1 MRKFLPLGE
10 PFGGVTLSYVERGPD
25 TGRAV
30 LCVHGLTRNAHDFD
44 ALAEVLAARGRRVIA
59 VDVVGR
65 GQSDW
70 LADPAGYAVP
80 NYAAHLLRL
89 LDRLDLGAVDWVGT
103 SMGGLIGMTVAAGE
117 TSPIQRLVLNDIGP
131 YVPKAA
137 LALIR
142 DYLGL
147 DLVFPSL
154 EALEGHLRV
163 IHAGF
168 GSLRDEEW
176 RALARHSAK
185 ETPQGWRLG
194 YDPRIREPFA
204 VAADEDIDLWAAWD
218 RIACPT
224 FVVHGV
230 DSPLLTAAVLNEM
243 QTRGP
248 RAEVASFPGI
258 GHAPALNTSEQIDT
272 IVRWLEP

>member
-10 PFGGVTLSYVERGPD
+10 PFGGLTLSYVEHGSD
-25 TGRAV
+25 TGRTV

-70 LADPAGYAVP
+70 LADPAEYAVP

-89 LDRLDLGAVDWVGT
+89 LERLDLVAVDWVGT

-117 TSPIQRLVLNDIGP
+117 TSPIQRLVLNDVGP
-131 YVPKAA
+131 YVPKPA

-154 EALEGHLRV
+154 EALEAHLRV

-185 ETPQGWRLG
+185 ETPEGWRLG

-204 VAADEDIDLWAAWD
+204 AAANDDIDLWAVWD

-224 FVVHGV
+224 FVVHGA

-243 QTRGP
+243 RTRGP
-248 RAEVASFPGI
+248 RPEVASFPGI